1 MRCMNA
7 PYNDVLETL
16 AMVRNIPIAQLK
28 PLAATGVVAKHAR
41 LMTCTYGIAELTGS
55 LCKLAFH
62 FMRAPQ

>member
-1 MRCMNA
+1 MYCM
-7 PYNDVLETL
+7 L
-16 AMVRNIPIAQLK
+16 ACCKVPICTAKFPVAQLK
-28 PLAATGVVAKHAR
+28 PLAATGVVADHAR